1 MDAGL
6 FRESGELAVAKKKR
20 REDNRR
26 SASLDEWIDSLP
38 KELIP
43 PLRRERDRLA
53 KLFRK
58 PRPLDILWWHHAG
71 LGLRTFTDVATREG
85 VKIHSSRFIERV
97 ADILEPGRL
106 PEHKSAVTLLY
117 LCRTIAQRMDRD
129 EVEELARL
137 IQEEKI
143 TASHVIYLLRVAG
156 KAERKKVLNRCV
168 ENGWSTYVLRRR
180 IHDRTGV
187 TRRAGRHFQPRPT
200 SNHTLAARDM
210 CRSSERFLACF
221 RIHFGDGSVL
231 RRPPKGADKAVL
243 RELERAYSQLADVAE
258 AAIKARDCLKK
269 VLSKRRA

>member
-1 MDAGL
+1 MVVCRGL
-6 FRESGELAVAKKKR
+6 ATLA
-20 REDNRR
+20 
-26 SASLDEWIDSLP
+26 
-38 KELIP
+38 
-43 PLRRERDRLA
+43 
-53 KLFRK
+53 
-58 PRPLDILWWHHAG
+58 
-71 LGLRTFTDVATREG
+71 FTNVATSEG
-85 VKIHSSRFIERV
+85 AKIHSSRFISRV
-97 ADILEPGRL
+97 ADILEPGPPSRAQ
-106 PEHKSAVTLLY
+106 EAAVTLLY

-129 EVEELARL
+129 EVEELAWL

-156 KAERKKVLNRCV
+156 RAERKKVLKRCV
-168 ENGWSTYVLRRR
+168 ENGWSTYVLRRH
-180 IHDRTGV
+180 IHDRTGI

-231 RRPPKGADKAVL
+231 RRPPKGADEAVL

-258 AAIKARDCLKK
+258 AAIQARDCLKK